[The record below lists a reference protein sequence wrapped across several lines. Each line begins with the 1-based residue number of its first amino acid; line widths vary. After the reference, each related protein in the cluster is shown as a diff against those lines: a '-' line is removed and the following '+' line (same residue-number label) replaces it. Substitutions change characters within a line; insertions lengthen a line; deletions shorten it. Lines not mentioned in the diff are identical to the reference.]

1 METYDKAI
9 LALKNYQAFG
19 GNADVLAE
27 ALREVLLGDTS
38 CDNDLSEII
47 NNANADELAEVL
59 REVLLED
66 ASRDAGLAEMI
77 DDAEV

>member
-19 GNADVLAE
+19 GNADELAE
-27 ALREVLLGDTS
+27 A
-38 CDNDLSEII
+38 
-47 NNANADELAEVL
+47 L